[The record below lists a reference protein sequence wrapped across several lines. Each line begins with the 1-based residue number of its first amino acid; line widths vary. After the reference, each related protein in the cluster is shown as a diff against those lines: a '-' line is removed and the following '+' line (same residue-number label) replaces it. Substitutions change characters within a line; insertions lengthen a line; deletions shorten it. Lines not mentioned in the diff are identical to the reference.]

1 MNLGIAGR
9 WALVCAASKG
19 VNVVITARGEQV
31 LNETAGGAE
40 SAQTRSD
47 CHRRGRRHFDSGRPV
62 VRPGCS

>member
-31 LNETAGGAE
+31 LNETAGG
-40 SAQTRSD
+40 S
-47 CHRRGRRHFDSGRPV
+47 
-62 VRPGCS
+62 